1 VRVAAVAVLTL
12 TVAADVWNA
21 ATVRGRATE
30 AVLGSEADRAPLY
43 ATASWCAAACCAL
56 VLLAIVLRIRGI
68 VRTPRPV
75 LWFAGLAAIA
85 GSVAVQLGTAS
96 MWV

>member
-1 VRVAAVAVLTL
+1 MDVAGVAVLAL
-12 TVAADVWNA
+12 ILAGDVWNA
-21 ATVRGRATE
+21 TTVRGRATE

-56 VLLAIVLRIRGI
+56 VLLGILLQARGL
-68 VRTPRPV
+68 VRTPRPL
-75 LWFAGLAAIA
+75 LWFAGLAAVA